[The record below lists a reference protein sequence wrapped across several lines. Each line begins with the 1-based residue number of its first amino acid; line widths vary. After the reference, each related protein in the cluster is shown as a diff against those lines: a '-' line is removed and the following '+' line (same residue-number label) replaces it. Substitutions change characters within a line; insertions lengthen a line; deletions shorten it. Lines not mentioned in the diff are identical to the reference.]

1 MAQERL
7 TTNGKW
13 VYHITQTYVRTLP
26 NNLIYSN
33 LINAVNPE
41 FPGNFQ
47 VQYPSQIIVCF
58 NYHPFLL
65 NAFSRII

>member
-1 MAQERL
+1 MAQERQ

-33 LINAVNPE
+33 LINAANPV
-41 FPGNFQ
+41 FPENFQ
-47 VQYPSQIIVCF
+47 VQYP
-58 NYHPFLL
+58 
-65 NAFSRII
+65 R